1 MNTGCWN
8 SACASWLSAISTG
21 GPLVLSWFLSSSGW
35 CWAFRSWIY
44 NSGRWQK
51 EVTKRVCSKGGVYFT
66 CRRWIWSERSF
77 FSWHGLER
85 EGVAAP
91 GVFPAGIPSCD
102 GCTIPPTC
110 TWSSS
115 SPASVPPEPVQ
126 MDQCLSLQP
135 GSPRGW
141 CGCVVQLDIQGV
153 PVLIQGP
160 GLEREWLQI
169 PCGKMEM
176 LKVSSH
182 GSPPLPAPGNL
193 HPSGLLGLQGCSGPV
208 HHSTSWDGKSS

>member
-44 NSGRWQK
+44 NSRRWQK

-110 TWSSS
+110 TWNSS
-115 SPASVPPEPVQ
+115 SPPR
-126 MDQCLSLQP
+126 SLQSRCRWINASACSRAP
-135 GSPRGW
+135 HG
-141 CGCVVQLDIQGV
+141 DGV
-153 PVLIQGP
+153 DV
-160 GLEREWLQI
+160 W
-169 PCGKMEM
+169 
-176 LKVSSH
+176 SSWT
-182 GSPPLPAPGNL
+182 
-193 HPSGLLGLQGCSGPV
+193 CRV
-208 HHSTSWDGKSS
+208 YRY